1 VLNSIDDDLRTNIL
15 IALSDIKKLP
25 LSVIK
30 EIGIRYAKKAREVA
44 GLEDVNVDGL
54 QALLETLD
62 ELDMKRQVSIIDTM
76 RASDLEKGERLEKMF
91 IGMNGLL
98 DLDEEILRTALN
110 DVDTQNLINSLHG
123 LDEKLQDHV
132 LKARPPRER
141 ELIKSELGALNS
153 ISQKEQISSRRDI
166 LQMVRKIMMG

>member
-1 VLNSIDDDLRTNIL
+1 MVFAQLNKDRKLNVLNSIDDDLRTNIL

-91 IGMNGLL
+91 IGMNGLCL
-98 DLDEEILRTALN
+98 LYTSDAADE
-110 DVDTQNLINSLHG
+110 
-123 LDEKLQDHV
+123 
-132 LKARPPRER
+132 
-141 ELIKSELGALNS
+141 
-153 ISQKEQISSRRDI
+153 
-166 LQMVRKIMMG
+166 